1 MKKSEKDKLFWFV
14 HEVTKEQIIP
24 QTDLT
29 DGSDYSQGW
38 VDACNIIIKHIRDLK
53 EDDK

>member
-1 MKKSEKDKLFWFV
+1 MKKLEKEDLFWFV
-14 HEVTKEQIIP
+14 NDLAKKEMIP

-38 VDACNIIIKHIRDLK
+38 VDACNIMMKHINGIK
-53 EDDK
+53 ED